1 MFNCMRKKNGLDKEM
16 QRYGLNLVED
26 IKFIEELI
34 LKGQNEEEVK
44 MG

>member
-16 QRYGLNLVED
+16 QQYGLNLVED